1 MIEYSRFH
9 NINFATSLHRMIA
22 TLLKR
27 VCRIDIDISD
37 GLCKLKYMINCCG
50 PDVSSS
56 HYRYY
61 SPDSAYFLFEIIP

>member
-1 MIEYSRFH
+1 MSTRYFTILILPYL
-9 NINFATSLHRMIA
+9 LHRMIA

-37 GLCKLKYMINCCG
+37 GVCKLKYMTNRCG
-50 PDVSSS
+50 RDVSSS
-56 HYRYY
+56 HLSYY

>member
-1 MIEYSRFH
+1 
-9 NINFATSLHRMIA
+9 MIA

-37 GLCKLKYMINCCG
+37 GVCKLKYMTNGCG
-50 PDVSSS
+50 RDVSSS
-56 HYRYY
+56 HLSYY